1 MEQAHVV
8 EQAPQEP
15 QLAQKASIGA
25 ENIQTVKQRAT
36 TFKKSKD
43 GLNVNILI
51 HKFKIRVRSTS

>member
-25 ENIQTVKQRAT
+25 ENMQTVKQRAT

-43 GLNVNILI
+43 G
-51 HKFKIRVRSTS
+51 